1 MTADTGALLIP
12 ALIAELTPAT
22 RLALLAS
29 GLFFLTGL
37 LTGIWKYLAMM
48 KSEKAEAPYYVNI
61 AHRTSLL
68 YAFAAQLLAVFAA
81 LSAWSAA
88 VNLWATLFPL
98 VFFAAAIFTYVVHG
112 LLRDTDNQLARPHR
126 LGPVSL
132 PGFLI
137 GGFMWALIMAE
148 VGGFL
153 VLFAGV
159 VQAFCAA

>member
-1 MTADTGALLIP
+1 MTTDTAALLIP
-12 ALIAELTPAT
+12 ALIAELTPAV

-48 KSEKAEAPYYVNI
+48 NSEKAEAPYYVNI

-81 LSAWSAA
+81 LSAWSPM

-112 LLRDTDNQLARPHR
+112 VLRDTENQLARPHR

-132 PGFLI
+132 PGILI

-148 VGGFL
+148 VGGFV